1 MELLAILKT
10 EQLVEACVLTPPVAH
25 ALQADNGAIRAAL
38 WLAPPLARLEAVR
51 IVKDAVKKARV
62 KKDSCKSQQN
72 QSFRTGR
79 FGVRASD
86 GSTGEL
92 GTSCARDRDRSMDRE
107 LDLEIDLQSRNIC

>member
-1 MELLAILKT
+1 MELLAIRKT

-62 KKDSCKSQQN
+62 KKDSCKSRKSQQN
-72 QSFRTGR
+72 QSFREQLISIRSHGWIYRRGATTGAGQH
-79 FGVRASD
+79 FLSGAS
-86 GSTGEL
+86 
-92 GTSCARDRDRSMDRE
+92 
-107 LDLEIDLQSRNIC
+107 

>member
-1 MELLAILKT
+1 MELLVILKT

-72 QSFRTGR
+72 QSFRSSR
-79 FGVRASD
+79 FGIRSH
-86 GSTGEL
+86 GWIYRRRGCEL
-92 GTSCARDRDRSMDRE
+92 TWKFS
-107 LDLEIDLQSRNIC
+107 LQIDFGGRVEKK

>member
-72 QSFRTGR
+72 QSFRSRPIWGP
-79 FGVRASD
+79 S
-86 GSTGEL
+86 L
-92 GTSCARDRDRSMDRE
+92 GWIYLRRYVPPNR
-107 LDLEIDLQSRNIC
+107 LGFQ

>member
-1 MELLAILKT
+1 MELLAIRKT

-86 GSTGEL
+86 GSTGGGEPAL
-92 GTSCARDRDRSMDRE
+92 AGKRAP
-107 LDLEIDLQSRNIC
+107 

>member
-1 MELLAILKT
+1 MELLAIRKT

-72 QSFRTGR
+72 QSFREQLISIRSHGWIYR
-79 FGVRASD
+79 RRKSFG
-86 GSTGEL
+86 
-92 GTSCARDRDRSMDRE
+92 DRPAPS
-107 LDLEIDLQSRNIC
+107 

>member
-1 MELLAILKT
+1 MELLAIRKT

-25 ALQADNGAIRAAL
+25 ALQVDNGAIRAAL

-72 QSFRTGR
+72 QSQQNQVFPEQPIWHPKPR
-79 FGVRASD
+79 
-86 GSTGEL
+86 
-92 GTSCARDRDRSMDRE
+92 MDLPAPSSNRII
-107 LDLEIDLQSRNIC
+107 L

>member
-1 MELLAILKT
+1 MELLAIRKT

-72 QSFRTGR
+72 QSVFPEQPIWHPKPR
-79 FGVRASD
+79 
-86 GSTGEL
+86 
-92 GTSCARDRDRSMDRE
+92 MDLPAQR
-107 LDLEIDLQSRNIC
+107 LRRK

>member
-51 IVKDAVKKARV
+51 IVKDAVKKLLESRERQLQKSAKSVFPEQPIWHPKPRMDLPAHARGILR
-62 KKDSCKSQQN
+62 
-72 QSFRTGR
+72 SFCR
-79 FGVRASD
+79 
-86 GSTGEL
+86 
-92 GTSCARDRDRSMDRE
+92 
-107 LDLEIDLQSRNIC
+107 